1 MTSPSW
7 RTPANYSSKSSRV
20 ASVTTTYCELG
31 GILQEERR
39 GFRPHRSTVDMMFG
53 LRRLKQLARKK
64 DTVLFMCFID
74 PIKAYDSVDRTFLW
88 AV

>member
-1 MTSPSW
+1 
-7 RTPANYSSKSSRV
+7 
-20 ASVTTTYCELG
+20 
-31 GILQEERR
+31 
-39 GFRPHRSTVDMMFG
+39 MMFG